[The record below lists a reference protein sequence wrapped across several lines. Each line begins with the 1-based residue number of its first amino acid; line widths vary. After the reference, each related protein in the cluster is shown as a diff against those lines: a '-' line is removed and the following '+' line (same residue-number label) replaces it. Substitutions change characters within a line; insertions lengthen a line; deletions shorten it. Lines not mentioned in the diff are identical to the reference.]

1 MLGVFLLIFIFVL
14 GINILTAYSGSSVAS
29 GPTLP
34 PFVKQENFLD
44 PKDQRADY
52 RLLAD
57 VLPTVSPLTVARS
70 DITSERCRM
79 LDASEDLMLE
89 GSYAQVTNNYLR
101 TFPDSCSAP
110 RHELLLD
117 FYDSKKMKPIQD
129 GVIF

>member
-57 VLPTVSPLTVARS
+57 VLPTLDPMRRELIIICGHSLTVA
-70 DITSERCRM
+70 
-79 LDASEDLMLE
+79 
-89 GSYAQVTNNYLR
+89 
-101 TFPDSCSAP
+101 
-110 RHELLLD
+110 LLPGMS
-117 FYDSKKMKPIQD
+117 FC
-129 GVIF
+129 